1 MTHDTTHD
9 RDRLVAEARRRAR
22 AAGDAA
28 ALRDLALL
36 ELVVVAGLRTADAR
50 LLELTDL
57 RLDREG
63 APVGLA
69 LGDGDRDLPAAS
81 AASLTAW
88 LAVRAEVLPVGRMLL
103 PDLEPEPEPER
114 ELRFGTRRDAP
125 IARAQAEHVVAEAHA
140 AVGLTLPPDAAPSDL
155 GILARAPAGWCEDC
169 GSRWYS
175 QAMVEGL
182 SALDGCCPRCRG
194 ELRIRPER
202 ATARHRLPAPVDAE
216 PQHVLGAPRPTRRAT
231 G

>member
-69 LGDGDRDLPAAS
+69 LGDGDRDLPTAS
-81 AASLTAW
+81 AAGLAAW

-103 PDLEPEPEPER
+103 PDLEPER
-114 ELRFGTRRDAP
+114 ALRFGTRSDVP
-125 IARAQAEHVVAEAHA
+125 LARAEAEHVVAA
-140 AVGLTLPPDAAPSDL
+140 ALAGVGVQPTPDEAPSDL

-169 GSRWYS
+169 GGRWYS
-175 QAMVEGL
+175 AVMVEGL
-182 SALDGCCPRCRG
+182 SALHGCPRCG
-194 ELRIRPER
+194 GTLRIRPER
-202 ATARHRLPAPVDAE
+202 AMARRRELVFVDGE
-216 PQHVLGAPRPTRRAT
+216 PQRVLGAPRPPRRGA